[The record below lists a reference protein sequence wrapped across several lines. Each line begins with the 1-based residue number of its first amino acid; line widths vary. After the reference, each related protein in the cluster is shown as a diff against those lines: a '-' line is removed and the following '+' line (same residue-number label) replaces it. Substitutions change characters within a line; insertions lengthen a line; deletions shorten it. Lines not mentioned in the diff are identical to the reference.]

1 MITLAAIHCYPVK
14 SCGGIA
20 LERAELD
27 RLGIRL
33 DRAWMVVDPAGR
45 FLTQR
50 EVPALARVR
59 TEFGDGR
66 LVCHAP
72 GVAPLVLPQA
82 GVAGPRRE
90 VEVWR
95 HRGPGVDQG
104 DAAAAWFESALGRPC
119 RLVRVPDDHARRVNP
134 ERFPGEAHT
143 AFSDGYPLLLL
154 SEASLAD
161 LNARLAEPLPMDRFR
176 PNLVVRGCEPY
187 AEDGWRRIRIGAV
200 ELAIV
205 KPCPR
210 CAIPGIDQRTGRRT
224 GDEPLR
230 TLASYRRGPEGALF
244 GQNAVHL
251 SPGTLELGTPVAVIE
266 PTEGDVRT

>member
-1 MITLAAIHCYPVK
+1 VITLAAIHCYPVK
-14 SCGGIA
+14 SCGGVSLA
-20 LERAELD
+20 RAELD

-50 EVPALARVR
+50 EEPALARVR
-59 TEFGDGR
+59 TELRDGQ
-66 LVCHAP
+66 LVCRAP
-72 GVAPLVLPQA
+72 GAAPLELPQA

-90 VEVWR
+90 VQVWR

-104 DAAAAWFESALGRPC
+104 DAAAAWFEAAIGRAC
-119 RLVRVPDDHARRVNP
+119 RLVRVPDDHARRVSP

-161 LNARLAEPLPMDRFR
+161 LNARLAEPVPMDRFR

-187 AEDGWRRIRIGAV
+187 AEDGWRRIRIGGV
-200 ELAIV
+200 ELAVV

-210 CAIPGIDQRTGRRT
+210 CAIPTIEQGTGRRT

-230 TLASYRRGPEGALF
+230 TLAAYRRGPEGALF
-244 GQNAVHL
+244 GQNLVHL
-251 SPGTLELGTPVAVIE
+251 SPGPLQLGDPVEVL
-266 PTEGDVRT
+266 